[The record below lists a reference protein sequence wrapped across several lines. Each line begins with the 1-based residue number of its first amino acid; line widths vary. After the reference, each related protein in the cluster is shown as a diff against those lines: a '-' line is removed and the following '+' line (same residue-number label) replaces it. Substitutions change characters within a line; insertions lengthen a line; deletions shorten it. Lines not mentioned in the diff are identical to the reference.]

1 MISANLRQE
10 FALLVTSKNFR
21 DRLMKLSG
29 LTIWYSCVFIFKP
42 ILDGPGGGTGLG
54 RQCNAVRGIT
64 INLDIQL
71 SIDLDI
77 EINSI
82 D

>member
-42 ILDGPGGGTGLG
+42 ILDGPGGGRGWG
-54 RQCNAVRGIT
+54 DNAM
-64 INLDIQL
+64 Q
-71 SIDLDI
+71 
-77 EINSI
+77 
-82 D
+82 